1 MLDVVADK
9 GFTRQPLVA
18 PATGEFTMADVL
30 VAAGV
35 VTRP

>member
-1 MLDVVADK
+1 MRDVVSDK
-9 GFTRQPLVA
+9 GFTRQPPTA